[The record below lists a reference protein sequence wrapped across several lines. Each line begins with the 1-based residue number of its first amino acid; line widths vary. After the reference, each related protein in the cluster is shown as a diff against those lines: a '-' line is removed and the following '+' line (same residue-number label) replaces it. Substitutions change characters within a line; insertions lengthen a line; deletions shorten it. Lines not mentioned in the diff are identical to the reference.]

1 MSNTTSTKPRELKV
15 SQMAG
20 TLIGSEI
27 IKLAAEVNEKIRN
40 GEKVFN
46 LTIGDFN
53 PKIFPIPAGLKKEI
67 IDAYNNDETNYPAA
81 DGVLELRK
89 AVSNL
94 IEKRQGLKYDASE
107 ILIAGG
113 ARPIIYAIY
122 RTLIDPGDRILFPV
136 PSWNN
141 NHYTHLSTGDYAHEV
156 LVETSPENHFMPTAK
171 DFAPHLSKVAMVA
184 VCSPLNPTGTTFTK
198 KDLGEICDLIIAENE
213 RRGPNEKPLYL
224 LYDQIYWALTFGEVK
239 HYDPV
244 SLRPEM
250 RPYTIFVDGISKS
263 LASTGV
269 RVGWAMGPKTIIDNM
284 KSLLSHVGAWAP
296 KAEQVATAKFLTN
309 LDQYDAF
316 IIDIREKINARLV
329 GFHNGFQ
336 SLKKKGY
343 RVNPIAP
350 QAAIY
355 LTVQFSLH
363 GQKTAEGKILATTKD
378 VTKYILDEAK
388 LAVVPF
394 YAFGSSPDSDW
405 YRLSVGTC
413 KLEDV
418 NAIIDSLDKA
428 LAKLS

>member
-1 MSNTTSTKPRELKV
+1 MSNSASTKARELKV
-15 SQMAG
+15 SKMAG

-40 GEKVFN
+40 GEQVFN

-53 PKIFPIPAGLKKEI
+53 PKIFPIPSGLKKEI
-67 IDAYNNDETNYPAA
+67 IEAYTNDETNYPAA
-81 DGVLELRK
+81 DGVAELRK

-94 IEKRQGLKYDASE
+94 IEKRQGLKYDPSE

-122 RTLIDPGDRILFPV
+122 RTIIDPGDKILFPV

-141 NHYTHLSTGDYAHEV
+141 NHYTHMSSGDYSEQV
-156 LVETSPENHFMPTAK
+156 LVETSPENNFMPTAK
-171 DFAPHLSKVAMVA
+171 DLAPHLSKVAMVA

-198 KDLGEICDLIIAENE
+198 KDLSEICDLILAENE

-224 LYDQIYWALTFGEVK
+224 LYDQIYWALTFGDVK

-263 LASTGV
+263 LAATGV
-269 RVGWAMGPKTIIDNM
+269 RVGWAMGPKAIIDNM

-296 KAEQVATAKFLTN
+296 KAEQVATAKFLDN
-309 LDQYDAF
+309 LDQYDTF
-316 IIDIREKINARLV
+316 LGEIKTKINDRLV
-329 GFHNGFQ
+329 AFHNGFQ
-336 SLKKKGY
+336 GLKKKGY
-343 RVNPIAP
+343 KVDSIAP

-355 LTVQFSLH
+355 LTIQFALH
-363 GQKTAEGKILATTKD
+363 GQKTADGKILSTTKD
-378 VTKYILDEAK
+378 ITKYILDEAK

-394 YAFGSSPDSDW
+394 YAFGASTDSSW

-413 KLEDV
+413 KIEDV
-418 NAIIDSLDKA
+418 NAVIESLDKA